1 VPSVIYKGKAH
12 PYRENQIPTLSD
24 AESKGQFVRVR
35 CTPCKITRY
44 FRPTDIEKLLQ
55 ENLHVLNLQ
64 RKFRCD
70 RCGSKDHM
78 VVEFR
83 TLVAAE
89 MVGLVVRE
97 LVDVKTVRRP
107 VWRDRRM

>member
-1 VPSVIYKGKAH
+1 MAVVTAPFD
-12 PYRENQIPTLSD
+12 R
-24 AESKGQFVRVR
+24 
-35 CTPCKITRY
+35 
-44 FRPTDIEKLLQ
+44 DIERLLK

>member
-1 VPSVIYKGKAH
+1 M
-12 PYRENQIPTLSD
+12 
-24 AESKGQFVRVR
+24 RVR

-44 FRPTDIEKLLQ
+44 FRPLDIERLLR

-70 RCGSKDHM
+70 RCGSNGHM
-78 VVEFR
+78 AVEFG
-83 TLVAAE
+83 TLVAAQ

-97 LVDVKTVRRP
+97 LLDVKTVRRP